1 MSPHELLSREEIDA
15 LLAAVHRGE
24 VAEAAPRREAS
35 ADRGTV
41 RYDFRQPSRVSKY
54 QLRALHV
61 LHDDFV
67 KLFTA
72 SLSGTLRTVV
82 DMELEAVEQI
92 PYAEYIA
99 AIGAPACA
107 FIFNM
112 EPLSGGAVLALNSSL
127 AFAMIDRLL
136 GGSGAAGGVPREFTE
151 IERAIVER
159 VGLQAMVDLQQSWQH
174 VGAFSMRI
182 LNLESNPQFLQIT
195 SPNEVVLVA
204 TFRLKMGEVAGGLT
218 IGYPYLLLEP
228 LIPRF
233 GAQQWLVTAK
243 ANPDPEARSQLV
255 GEVLQTPLEVRVVL
269 GRAALSV
276 RDLLSLGEGCLL
288 TLDSGPEIPVSVE
301 VGRLAKFKGKP
312 GVSRHHL
319 AVEITDRQNERNQ
332 AR

>member
-1 MSPHELLSREEIDA
+1 MRPHEILSQEEIDA
-15 LLAAVHRGE
+15 LLAAVQRGDL
-24 VAEAAPRREAS
+24 AAPAPRTRAS
-35 ADRGTV
+35 AESAT

-67 KLFTA
+67 KLFAA
-72 SLSGTLRTVV
+72 SVSGMLRTVIDV
-82 DMELEAVEQI
+82 ELEDVEQI

-99 AIGAPACA
+99 AMGTPACA

-112 EPLSGGAVLALNSSL
+112 EPLSGGAVLALHSSV

-136 GGSGAAGGVPREFTE
+136 GGSGATVGSPREFTE
-151 IERAIVER
+151 IERAIIER
-159 VGLQAMVDLQQSWQH
+159 VGLQAMVDLQQSWQQ
-174 VGAFSMRI
+174 VGAFAMRI

-204 TFRLKMGEVAGGLT
+204 TFRLKMGEVAGGMT

-228 LIPRF
+228 VVPRF

-243 ANPDPEARSQLV
+243 ANPDPETRSHLA
-255 GEVLQTPLEVRVVL
+255 GEILETPLEVRVVL
-269 GRAALSV
+269 GRGAVKV
-276 RDLLSLGEGCLL
+276 RELLSLAEGATLA
-288 TLDSGPEIPVSVE
+288 LDSGPETPVTVE
-301 VGRLAKFKGKP
+301 VGRLARFKGKP

-319 AVEITDRQNERNQ
+319 AVEITGRQHERNQ